1 MNLEGR
7 ALTEKWKG
15 PYLGLLMSDIAVKL
29 RGIDLWIRY
38 SQLKAAPPQL
48 CKTRITEPLKLK
60 TTRDNG
66 LQMSTLRLYKLKG
79 IFIIVICVRE
89 REREKDFLCKG
100 VSFFTFENVG

>member
-1 MNLEGR
+1 M
-7 ALTEKWKG
+7 
-15 PYLGLLMSDIAVKL
+15 
-29 RGIDLWIRY
+29 
-38 SQLKAAPPQL
+38 
-48 CKTRITEPLKLK
+48 K

-100 VSFFTFENVG
+100 VSFFTFENVGWKALTGFCWLSVVKKPGTEGKQQVVLNP